1 MFYSANVKFFRG
13 MKMGLDSV
21 KYDAFISYRHCELDS
36 FVSENL
42 HKKLENFKLPK
53 SVLKNKNLKKTK
65 IERVF
70 RDEAELP
77 LSDNLSD
84 PIMAALANSEFLI
97 VICTPRLPLS
107 AWCKKE
113 VETFVATHDRQ
124 HVLLVLAEGEPDE
137 SFPEILTYEDVMEKD
152 LDGKEVTI
160 RRTREPLAADC
171 RGKNNKERLKAMDNV
186 VLKLCAAI
194 FGLNYDDLKQ
204 RHREQQIK
212 KRIVLME
219 IVMALVALFALVCI
233 LFTVRIQKQNKIIQ
247 DKYASTMATA
257 SKELYDSG
265 RRLDAIYVARS
276 VLPDRETKDYNED
289 AYRALVD
296 AMNVYGAS
304 DSYVPKNLVSIP
316 STIIDYVISPDQ
328 KKMALY
334 GFDEKL
340 YIVDIETNEIIFVQN
355 AAGLYDM
362 DFSGNDGLIYS
373 IGFLVEEQKTV
384 YFDLASKEEKVL
396 EDSCGYVESANSK
409 GITFTFST
417 YGVKAYKGDTLY
429 YEIDYYDYTLI
440 TNEYSDYLDVAF
452 SSDENYCTFA
462 LKEDPVLDG
471 AILCRFETDTGDI
484 DMFVRDK
491 NIGSNAALATSGDYV
506 FVSFLGEE
514 EDSLHEIT
522 HLLRYDVLNST
533 SANGVIGKL
542 VEMSDSYQVILSDYE
557 YCIYGNNQAMIFDYD
572 LNLQGTLS
580 RATMILNAYIED
592 GDIHLIDSNGKVFL
606 LNDFFYEGLDLTEE
620 LFPQKSDKKLLY
632 AVNKGDNLYIK
643 YEEDSSYITVMQ
655 KEKGE
660 FADILSKTGVEEF
673 VESSQI
679 SNPDFLDKIDVDK
692 KTVYIVLES
701 DDGKYY
707 SVQNYDGALTIYD
720 AKTLKEVKKL
730 YVNGML
736 DRFVYLKN
744 IKSYAM
750 FGGNEE
756 YLFDRRLKCYSTLPY
771 GTLCGVTDDKEKD
784 LVLYNG
790 EGDYF
795 RVDIK
800 SYNEIIKRADEILG
814 DYVPEDKIID
824 KYNIT
829 VGKRRKKRAKAGI
842 EKLVDLLDK

>member
-1 MFYSANVKFFRG
+1 
-13 MKMGLDSV
+13 MGLDSV

-53 SVLKNKNLKKTK
+53 SVYKNKNLKKTK

-171 RGKNNKERLKAMDNV
+171 RGNTNKERLKAMDNV
-186 VLKLCAAI
+186 VIKLCAAI

-204 RHREQQIK
+204 RHREQKIK
-212 KRIVLME
+212 RRIVLME

-247 DKYASTMATA
+247 DKYASSMASA
-257 SKELYDSG
+257 ADELYDSG

-316 STIIDYVISPDQ
+316 SSIIDYVISPDQ

-340 YIVDIETNEIIFVQN
+340 YIVDIETNEIIYSNN
-355 AAGLYDM
+355 AVGLYDM
-362 DFSGNDGLIYS
+362 DFSGNEGLIYS
-373 IGFLVEEQKTV
+373 IGYLVDEKKTV
-384 YFDLASKEEKVL
+384 YFDLVSKEEKVL
-396 EDSCGYVESANSK
+396 EDCCGNVESANSK
-409 GITFTFST
+409 GMTFTFST
-417 YGVKAYKGDTLY
+417 YGVKAYKADSLY
-429 YEIDYYDYTLI
+429 YEINYFDYGLNP
-440 TNEYSDYLDVAF
+440 NEYWNYLDSAF

-462 LKEDPVLDG
+462 LKEDPSANG
-471 AILCRFETDTGDI
+471 AILCQFETDTGDI

-514 EDSLHEIT
+514 EDSIHEIT

-542 VEMSDSYQVILSDYE
+542 VETSDSYQVILSDYE

-580 RATMILNAYIED
+580 RATMILNGYVED
-592 GDIHLIDSNGKVFL
+592 EDIHLIDSNGKVFL
-606 LNDFFYEGLDLTEE
+606 LNGFFYDGMDLTAE

-632 AVNKGDNLYIK
+632 AVNKGDNLYVK

-660 FADILSKTGVEEF
+660 FADVLSKTGVDEF
-673 VESSQI
+673 VQSSQI

-692 KTVYIVLES
+692 KTVYVVLES

-750 FGGNEE
+750 FGGDEE
-756 YLFDRRLKCYSTLPY
+756 YLFDRKFKCYSTLPY

-784 LVLYNG
+784 LVLVNG
-790 EGDYF
+790 AGDYF

-800 SYNEIIKRADEILG
+800 SYNEIIKKADEILG

-829 VGKRRKKRAKAGI
+829 VGKRRKARAKAGI
-842 EKLVDLLDK
+842 GKLVDLLDK